1 MNSIYTTG
9 LKVLKFWLRGSF
21 GEAAKH
27 PHSTNSDYEGTQQD
41 WPDYTG
47 INLKIKSMQGF
58 IEWTDFTD
66 IKHLDLL
73 DNNFYSNK

>member
-1 MNSIYTTG
+1 MYR
-9 LKVLKFWLRGSF
+9 KRG
-21 GEAAKH
+21 GVEEKRDR
-27 PHSTNSDYEGTQQD
+27 NG
-41 WPDYTG
+41 
-47 INLKIKSMQGF
+47 GF